1 MTGSKQADVA
11 FISLM
16 QPDMR
21 ALKHEG
27 KANNTMGFHVM
38 RVCYVTII
46 LLPIATHLY
55 R

>member
-21 ALKHEG
+21 AFKHEG

-38 RVCYVTII
+38 RVCMRNIC
-46 LLPIATHLY
+46 LF
-55 R
+55 